1 MATKAN
7 KQQLIERWTTP
18 EGQRQ
23 HAEILN
29 ALAKQK
35 SLDRLSFVEQVE
47 GRYDLRGITFEYKTS
62 LKKMK
67 WENIDFSYANF
78 NHMLLLDSVVE
89 NVIFDGIDGTE
100 FTIYSST
107 FRNCRFTK
115 ANLNYSGFGAHG
127 GLYEN
132 VVFDQATFK
141 QARFDCPVFSHCAF
155 LNCKLGGVDF
165 DASHFV
171 HVRFTGK
178 VTNVW
183 FRGQAAYES
192 DLAKHKKAGHGLNP
206 MIVDFSDAVL
216 RLVTFS
222 DYCDLSRV
230 RFPRDEKH
238 ILFTNW
244 YNVLME
250 VDKRADKEFDTPE
263 MRQNARKFAYIFEDH
278 ARQQEMMLINVDDMS
293 AYQFHDLQEQ
303 NQIYR
308 DKLISLL
315 QQIERELAH

>member
-100 FTIYSST
+100 FCIYSST

-132 VVFDQATFK
+132 VIFDQATFK

-183 FRGQAAYES
+183 FRGQSAYES

-206 MIVDFSDAVL
+206 MIVDFSDAEL
-216 RLVTFS
+216 WGVTIS
-222 DYCDLSRV
+222 HYCDLSRV
-230 RFPRDEKH
+230 ILPTDGNH
-238 ILFTNW
+238 YLFTNW

-250 VDKRADKEFDTPE
+250 LDKRIDQEFSDPTWRSAAHDFVWVYKGHAKKQAME
-263 MRQNARKFAYIFEDH
+263 ILNVKNIEKNERK
-278 ARQQEMMLINVDDMS
+278 
-293 AYQFHDLQEQ
+293 DLQEQ
-303 NQIYR
+303 SEAYSKRFIA
-308 DKLISLL
+308 LL